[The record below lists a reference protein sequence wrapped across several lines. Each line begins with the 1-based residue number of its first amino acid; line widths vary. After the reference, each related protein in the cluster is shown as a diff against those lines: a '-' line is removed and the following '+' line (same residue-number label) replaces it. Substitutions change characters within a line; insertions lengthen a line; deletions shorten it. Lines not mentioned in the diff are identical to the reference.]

1 MIRRANSGLGM
12 PPSKNNAAAKPS
24 AVENNAANIFKQ
36 DEQEKPRTPGFRGG
50 NDANKDVLNPVD
62 MWP

>member
-1 MIRRANSGLGM
+1 M

-50 NDANKDVLNPVD
+50 NDANKDALSPVD